1 MQKTALVIDASC
13 DTGLVALADESG
25 TLFEYFFP
33 VIGDIKESLWDII
46 AKNMSELSLKFSDLE
61 CVILGSGPGSYSGMR
76 FAASIAQSIAFALKI
91 PLLEV
96 SSLCGYGPQV
106 ESCNYLSVIDARAG
120 GTYVQSVQKK
130 NGEFLSVSEPIVCN
144 NEQLEQQFMKVE
156 LVVTPTVDKVC
167 RRIKNRDLHQKIEP
181 ATLSVHNFLRAIK
194 VAVGQSANYAA
205 DLKYLKKSSAEIN
218 NLQR

>member
-1 MQKTALVIDASC
+1 
-13 DTGLVALADESG
+13 
-25 TLFEYFFP
+25 
-33 VIGDIKESLWDII
+33 
-46 AKNMSELSLKFSDLE
+46 
-61 CVILGSGPGSYSGMR
+61 
-76 FAASIAQSIAFALKI
+76 
-91 PLLEV
+91 
-96 SSLCGYGPQV
+96 
-106 ESCNYLSVIDARAG
+106 
-120 GTYVQSVQKK
+120 
-130 NGEFLSVSEPIVCN
+130 
-144 NEQLEQQFMKVE
+144 MKVE

>member
-106 ESCNYLSVIDARAG
+106 ESCNYLSVMQELG
-120 GTYVQSVQKK
+120 GLMCSQFKKKMANFYQSQSQ
-130 NGEFLSVSEPIVCN
+130 LS
-144 NEQLEQQFMKVE
+144 
-156 LVVTPTVDKVC
+156 
-167 RRIKNRDLHQKIEP
+167 
-181 ATLSVHNFLRAIK
+181 AIM
-194 VAVGQSANYAA
+194 SN
-205 DLKYLKKSSAEIN
+205 
-218 NLQR
+218 